1 VLASL
6 AGGSRII
13 EGMRKWL
20 CSVLLVAAC
29 TDPSTSK
36 PDASRLFVATT
47 DAVVAAQAKAVT
59 ATQQLTA
66 PAVRNLDYIGPC
78 SAEGSSEVRGT
89 YDDSGNAAA
98 STFELQVTFM
108 NCVDVTGN
116 ALDGSLH
123 WSSSASAS
131 GFDATLSGSIDW
143 SDHMNQASCDLDLH
157 MAVTSSTILYA
168 GTVCGYDVQTDLH
181 L

>member
-1 VLASL
+1 
-6 AGGSRII
+6 
-13 EGMRKWL
+13 MRKWL
-20 CSVLLVAAC
+20 PLVLFVAAC
-29 TDPSTSK
+29 TDTSTSK

-47 DAVVAAQAKAVT
+47 GAVTAAQAKAVT
-59 ATQQLTA
+59 ATQQTALTA

-89 YDDSGNAAA
+89 YDDSGTAAA
-98 STFELQVTFM
+98 STFELQVTFT
-108 NCVDVTGN
+108 NCVDQTGN

-131 GFDATLSGSIDW
+131 GFDATLTGSVDW
-143 SDHMNQASCDLDLH
+143 SDHQNQASCDLDLH
-157 MAVTSSTILYA
+157 MAVNESTILYA

>member
-1 VLASL
+1 
-6 AGGSRII
+6 
-13 EGMRKWL
+13 MRKWL
-20 CSVLLVAAC
+20 PLVLLVAAC
-29 TDPSTSK
+29 TDSATSK

-59 ATQQLTA
+59 ATQSALTA

-89 YDDSGNAAA
+89 YDDAGTAAA
-98 STFELQVTFM
+98 STFELQVTFT
-108 NCVDVTGN
+108 NCVDLTGN
-116 ALDGSLH
+116 ALDGGLH
-123 WSSSASAS
+123 WSSTASAT
-131 GFDATLSGSIDW
+131 GFDATLTGSIDW

-157 MAVTSSTILYA
+157 MAVSDSTILYA